1 MAAALAPAARL
12 TALGVAVACAA
23 PLVVAAFLVPS
34 ATGMDTHRQ
43 LGLPGCGWPA
53 GVGIP
58 CVTCGMTT
66 AFAHG
71 VRCQFAA
78 GLGAQPAGLALCLL
92 SALGVV
98 VAGWDAVSGRPVH
111 RFLAPLASGR
121 VLVGSIAVLLIA
133 WVWKVAQVK
142 GWMA

>member
-1 MAAALAPAARL
+1 MAASLAPTARVA
-12 TALGVAVACAA
+12 ALGVAMACAT
-23 PLVVAAFLVPS
+23 PLVVAALLVPS
-34 ATGMDTHRQ
+34 TTGMDTHRQ

-71 VRCQFAA
+71 VRGQFVA

-98 VAGWDAVSGRPVH
+98 VAAWDAVSGRPVH
-111 RFLAPLASGR
+111 RLLLPLASGR
-121 VLVGSIAVLLIA
+121 VLAGSIAFLLAA
-133 WVWKVAQVK
+133 WAWKVAQVK